1 MCAHK
6 SILLGYKCSDSQ
18 IRQEHDR
25 SEANRVQNDEVSRY
39 NHINSNKWMK

>member
-39 NHINSNKWMK
+39 NHINSNE